1 MTTGTTEPVPTM
13 WELARTPRW
22 IGGLVFALAV
32 AALFALLGQW
42 QLSRAVQSGVV
53 VERATESSVPLESV
67 ARPQT
72 GVSEDAA
79 GQKVSTTGSLVPDS
93 FVVLSGRSNQG
104 TSGFWVTAEF
114 LTTATASSGNQR
126 STDATSPALA
136 VALGW
141 APTEEAAS
149 SAISQSATSDTL
161 VTLSGRYLATEPPS
175 EDDFEA
181 GEQNSASVAAL
192 INQWPDAPAS
202 VYGGYLVSDQA
213 VDGLEVI
220 DSPKPSTEVT
230 LNWLN
235 VFYSIEW
242 AVFAG
247 VAIFLWFRLLRDAHE
262 RELEEAAEVS

>member
-1 MTTGTTEPVPTM
+1 M

-22 IGGLVFALAV
+22 IGGLIFALAV

-67 ARPQT
+67 AKPQS

-79 GQKVSTTGSLVPDS
+79 GQMVATTGSLVPDS

-114 LTTATASSGNQR
+114 LTTVTGT
-126 STDATSPALA
+126 TDATSPALA

-141 APTEEAAS
+141 APTEEAAA
-149 SAISQSATSDTL
+149 SAISQSATSDGL

-213 VDGLEVI
+213 VDGLSVI

-262 RELEEAAEVS
+262 RELEEAAEVN

>member
-1 MTTGTTEPVPTM
+1 MTTSTTQQVPTM
-13 WELARTPRW
+13 WEMARTPRW

-42 QLSRAVQSGVV
+42 QFSRAVASGVV
-53 VERATESSVPLESV
+53 VERATETTVPLESV
-67 ARPQT
+67 ATPQS
-72 GVSEDAA
+72 GVTEDAA
-79 GQKVSTTGSLVPDS
+79 GQMVSTQGVLVPDS

-104 TSGFWVTAEF
+104 TSGYWVTAEF
-114 LTTATASSGNQR
+114 LTTETGA
-126 STDATSPALA
+126 TDATSPALA
-136 VALGW
+136 VAVGW

-149 SAISQSATSDTL
+149 SAISTALVSDGVQPIT
-161 VTLSGRYLATEPPS
+161 GRYLATEPPS

-192 INQWPDAPAS
+192 LNQWPTAPAS

-213 VDGLEVI
+213 VAGLDII
-220 DSPKPSTEVT
+220 DSPTPSTEVT

-235 VFYSIEW
+235 VFYALEW

-247 VAIFLWFRLLRDAHE
+247 VAVFLWFRLLRDAHE
-262 RELEEAAEVS
+262 REVEEAAEVN

>member
-1 MTTGTTEPVPTM
+1 VTTSTTQQVPTM
-13 WELARTPRW
+13 WEMARTPRW

-42 QLSRAVQSGVV
+42 QFSRAVASGVV
-53 VERATESSVPLESV
+53 VERATETTVPLESV
-67 ARPQT
+67 AKPQS
-72 GVSEDAA
+72 GVTEDAA
-79 GQKVSTTGSLVPDS
+79 GQMVSTQGTLVPDS

-104 TSGFWVTAEF
+104 MSGYWVTAEF
-114 LTTATASSGNQR
+114 LTTETASSGNQP
-126 STDATSPALA
+126 STDASSPALA

-149 SAISQSATSDTL
+149 SAISGLAPDGVQPIT
-161 VTLSGRYLATEPPS
+161 GRYLATEPPS

-192 INQWPDAPAS
+192 LNQWPTAPAS

-213 VDGLEVI
+213 VAGLDVI
-220 DSPKPSTEVT
+220 DSPTPSTEVT

-235 VFYSIEW
+235 VFYAIEW

-247 VAIFLWFRLLRDAHE
+247 VAVFLWFRLLRDAHE
-262 RELEEAAEVS
+262 RELEEAAEVN